1 MINTTDEAITYL
13 QIVNSR
19 LRRQNLEFL
28 RENQQL
34 KELLSTAYQAVNQ
47 QLKELAATA
56 YQVVGAADGPVELLD
71 NLSAAANGHPLPH
84 DPEAGLGWCPKD
96 AWGN

>member
-1 MINTTDEAITYL
+1 MINTTDEAIAYL
-13 QIVNSR
+13 EK
-19 LRRQNLEFL
+19 QNRELL

-34 KELLSTAYQAVNQ
+34 KELLSTAYQAVSQ
-47 QLKELAATA
+47 QRKELFATA
-56 YQVVGAADGPVELLD
+56 LQVVGAADGPVELLE

-96 AWGN
+96 AWGK

>member
-28 RENQQL
+28 RENL
-34 KELLSTAYQAVNQ
+34 

-96 AWGN
+96 AWGK